1 MTNLEQ
7 EIKMAHLS
15 AQSPNVRTRHRA
27 AENPLCPEEDLLR
40 LADDIDWYVQVGVA
54 ENPAAP
60 VDLLRYLFRKKPQHA
75 EVRRAVARNVKCPQD
90 IMDEILED
98 PEWTVREGLALNQE
112 CPTEILGE
120 LSQDKSW
127 EVRRM
132 VVRNPK
138 TSKGTLWMLRKDPDN
153 LVATI
158 AKRML
163 LSK

>member
-1 MTNLEQ
+1 MTNFEQ
-7 EIKMAHLS
+7 EIKMVHLS
-15 AQSPNVRTRHRA
+15 AQSPNVRARHRA
-27 AENPLCPEEDLLR
+27 AENPLCP
-40 LADDIDWYVQVGVA
+40 
-54 ENPAAP
+54 AAP
-60 VDLLRYLFRKKPQHA
+60 LELLRYLFRKKPQHA

-132 VVRNPK
+132 VVRNPQ
-138 TSKGTLWMLRKDPDN
+138 TSKGTLWMLRKDPDS

-163 LSK
+163 LNK